1 MDGLTTKLANFTFS
15 GMIVHAVFALAVILL
30 VFMFMVPWLH
40 NVITTPANPAWFNQY
55 DDMQGK
61 RQSLRAYLGSIGKS
75 PDSVMTTQLQIATA
89 NYGGIF
95 TETKAANMAWLTPW
109 HGTVSSEAA
118 RLQVEAGARAMIF
131 DIWPDP
137 SDFSRPVVV
146 AMVDLDES
154 SSDSWWKNNGLTE
167 GVGRYS
173 NWKNLTRNKGA
184 AGDIIKAAI
193 NAAFRGVQA
202 EDPFFVILNLHGKLP
217 PSYLNTLGAILL
229 DALQGKKLS
238 APNINLNDNVFC
250 SMPVSAI
257 FDKAIVLVNP
267 DVPSSMTRET
277 FNAMYLNTAMKEVTN
292 VLTTT
297 ERPLLFKTT
306 DLSSITSAK
315 YTDCTGSV
323 NKVPLPAVALCAIQ
337 PTIGGL
343 YTDNDSQFK
352 KASLNSCM
360 STGAQ
365 FVGVNLFG
373 SKGGAKDDT
382 LNAWLDPGLFG
393 VRSFKTG

>member
-1 MDGLTTKLANFTFS
+1 
-15 GMIVHAVFALAVILL
+15 
-30 VFMFMVPWLH
+30 
-40 NVITTPANPAWFNQY
+40 
-55 DDMQGK
+55 
-61 RQSLRAYLGSIGKS
+61 
-75 PDSVMTTQLQIATA
+75 
-89 NYGGIF
+89 
-95 TETKAANMAWLTPW
+95 MAWITPW

-118 RLQVEAGARAMIF
+118 RIQVEAGARAMIF

-137 SDFSRPVVV
+137 SDFSKPVVA

-154 SSDSWWKNNGLTE
+154 PSDSWWKSQGLSE

-173 NWKNLTRNKGA
+173 NWKNLTRNKGP
-184 AGDIIKAAI
+184 AGDIVKAAI
-193 NAAFRGVQA
+193 NAAFTGVQA

-217 PSYLNTLGAILL
+217 ASYLNTLGTILL

-250 SMPVSAI
+250 SMPVSAL

-267 DVPSSMTRET
+267 DVPADMTREA

-297 ERPLLFKTT
+297 ERPILIKTT
-306 DLSSITSAK
+306 DLSSIRSPK
-315 YTDCTGSV
+315 YNDCVVLIS
-323 NKVPLPAVALCAIQ
+323 KVPLPMVALCAVQ

-343 YTDNDSQFK
+343 YTDNDSQFN
-352 KASLNSCM
+352 KASLTTCM
-360 STGAQ
+360 ASGAQ

-373 SKGGAKDDT
+373 SKGGAQDDT
-382 LNAWLDPGLFG
+382 LRAWLDPELFG
-393 VRSFKTG
+393 KRSFKTS